1 MNRDEAGTIPV
12 SPVGWALLTAACD
25 ASGITPDSD
34 STGTLARLAS
44 GDFETCAVVAALIRR
59 AYRAGCTSAA
69 VPAPDTCVHLT
80 ARRGAA

>member
-1 MNRDEAGTIPV
+1 MNRDEAGTTPAP
-12 SPVGWALLTAACD
+12 PVGWALLTAACD

-34 STGTLARLAS
+34 SVGTLARLA

-69 VPAPDTCVHLT
+69 PAPDSRAHLT
-80 ARRGAA
+80 ARGGAA